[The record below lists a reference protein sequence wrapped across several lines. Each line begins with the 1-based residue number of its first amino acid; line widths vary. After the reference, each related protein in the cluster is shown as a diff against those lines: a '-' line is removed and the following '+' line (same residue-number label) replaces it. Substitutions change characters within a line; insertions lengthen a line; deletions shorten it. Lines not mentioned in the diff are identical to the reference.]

1 MEPPVTPKLDGSE
14 KVPEVNVTWS
24 GVLPPPPD
32 IEPERLVALK
42 TPPATVNEAP
52 WNVAAMLPE
61 QGSLPADVGTVSLPK
76 LTVTGPSDIG
86 GGVWDC
92 SFWISSWQIPLTAGR
107 PGVPVPGGEVVE
119 DEDAPGAKVVEVAE
133 VEEVADVDVVVEEE
147 EEERLTGPG
156 SPTESGMVRVD

>member
-1 MEPPVTPKLDGSE
+1 
-14 KVPEVNVTWS
+14 
-24 GVLPPPPD
+24 
-32 IEPERLVALK
+32 
-42 TPPATVNEAP
+42 
-52 WNVAAMLPE
+52 
-61 QGSLPADVGTVSLPK
+61 

-92 SFWISSWQIPLTAGR
+92 SFWMSSWQIPLTAGR

-119 DEDAPGAKVVEVAE
+119 DEDAPGAKVEEVAE
-133 VEEVADVDVVVEEE
+133 VEEVADVDVVVEEEEE